1 MFNISVWFLAYMR
14 INIPWK
20 NLSSEQTLIHLDG
33 IYLVLV
39 PYLSMYLLS
48 ICIIILFIIAIIYNG
63 MAR

>member
-33 IYLVLV
+33 IYLVLG

-63 MAR
+63 VAR

>member
-1 MFNISVWFLAYMR
+1 MR